1 MCAVKLRRFVDVQ
14 IVACDVFIKQFLQPN
29 LTLTTLYAT
38 IAWLENGVSLR
49 VVYTSDINTSKSGK
63 TKFSEIFNNISIR
76 RSMGR
81 KNTLITGQTLEEQ
94 NELVYLSCDGERVKC
109 VRLSVFVFVLVLLP
123 PHLTCACV
131 HVAGRNKS

>member
-1 MCAVKLRRFVDVQ
+1 MRSKLTSFFDVQ
-14 IVACDVFIKQFLQPN
+14 IVACDVVIKQFLQAN

-49 VVYTSDINTSKSGK
+49 VVCTSDINTSKSGK
-63 TKFSEIFNNISIR
+63 TKFSEIVNNISIR

-81 KNTLITGQTLEEQ
+81 KNTLITGQTLEEP
-94 NELVYLSCDGERVKC
+94 NELVYFSCDGDRVKC
-109 VRLSVFVFVLVLLP
+109 VRFPVFVFILVLLRL
-123 PHLTCACV
+123 HLTCACV

>member
-1 MCAVKLRRFVDVQ
+1 MLGKITSFFDGQ

-38 IAWLENGVSLR
+38 IAWLENDVSLR
-49 VVYTSDINTSKSGK
+49 VVYTSDINTSKTGK
-63 TKFSEIFNNISIR
+63 TKFSEIVNNISIR

-81 KNTLITGQTLEEQ
+81 KNTLITGQTPEEQ
-94 NELVYLSCDGERVKC
+94 NELVYFSCDGDRKKC
-109 VRLSVFVFVLVLLP
+109 VRFPVFVFILVLLR
-123 PHLTCACV
+123 PHITSACV

>member
-1 MCAVKLRRFVDVQ
+1 MLSKIAWFFDVQ
-14 IVACDVFIKQFLQPN
+14 IVACDVVIKQFLQAN

-63 TKFSEIFNNISIR
+63 TKFSEIVNNISIR

-81 KNTLITGQTLEEQ
+81 KNTLVTGRTLEKQ
-94 NELVYLSCDGERVKC
+94 NELVYFSCDGERMKC
-109 VRLSVFVFVLVLLP
+109 ARLSVFVFVLVLLH

-131 HVAGRNKS
+131 HVAGGNKS

>member
-1 MCAVKLRRFVDVQ
+1 MRSKITSFLDGQ
-14 IVACDVFIKQFLQPN
+14 IVVCDVVIKQFLQPN

-38 IAWLENGVSLR
+38 IAWVENGVSLR

-63 TKFSEIFNNISIR
+63 TKFSEIVNNISIR

-81 KNTLITGQTLEEQ
+81 KNTLITGQTLEKQ
-94 NELVYLSCDGERVKC
+94 NELVYFSCDGERVKC
-109 VRLSVFVFVLVLLP
+109 IRLSVFVFDLVLLH

-131 HVAGRNKS
+131 HVAGGNKS

>member
-1 MCAVKLRRFVDVQ
+1 MLSKITSFFDGQ
-14 IVACDVFIKQFLQPN
+14 IVACDVVIKQFLQPN

-38 IAWLENGVSLR
+38 IAWLENGVSVR

-81 KNTLITGQTLEEQ
+81 KNTLITGQTPE
-94 NELVYLSCDGERVKC
+94 
-109 VRLSVFVFVLVLLP
+109 
-123 PHLTCACV
+123 
-131 HVAGRNKS
+131 

>member
-38 IAWLENGVSLR
+38 IAWVENGVSFR
-49 VVYTSDINTSKSGK
+49 VVCTSDINTSKSGK
-63 TKFSEIFNNISIR
+63 TKFSEIVSNINTR

-81 KNTLITGQTLEEQ
+81 KNTLIT
-94 NELVYLSCDGERVKC
+94 
-109 VRLSVFVFVLVLLP
+109 
-123 PHLTCACV
+123 
-131 HVAGRNKS
+131 

>member
-1 MCAVKLRRFVDVQ
+1 MTSFLDGQ

-49 VVYTSDINTSKSGK
+49 VVYTSDINTSKGGK
-63 TKFSEIFNNISIR
+63 TKFSEIVNNISIR

-81 KNTLITGQTLEEQ
+81 KNTLITGQTLEKQ
-94 NELVYLSCDGERVKC
+94 NELVYFSCDGERVKC
-109 VRLSVFVFVLVLLP
+109 VRLSVFVFVLVLLHR
-123 PHLTCACV
+123 HLTCACV

>member
-1 MCAVKLRRFVDVQ
+1 M
-14 IVACDVFIKQFLQPN
+14 CDVVIKQFLQPN

-38 IAWLENGVSLR
+38 IAWVENGVSLR

-63 TKFSEIFNNISIR
+63 TKFSEIVNNINTR

-81 KNTLITGQTLEEQ
+81 NSLILKNTLITGQTLEKQ
-94 NELVYLSCDGERVKC
+94 NELVYFSCDGDRVKC
-109 VRLSVFVFVLVLLP
+109 VRFPVFVFILELLRL
-123 PHLTCACV
+123 HLICACV

>member
-1 MCAVKLRRFVDVQ
+1 MLGKITSFFDGQ

-38 IAWLENGVSLR
+38 IAWLENGVSVR
-49 VVYTSDINTSKSGK
+49 VVYTSDINTSKTGK
-63 TKFSEIFNNISIR
+63 TKFSEIVNNISIR

-81 KNTLITGQTLEEQ
+81 KNTLITGQTLEKQ
-94 NELVYLSCDGERVKC
+94 NELVYFSCDEDREKC
-109 VRLSVFVFVLVLLP
+109 VHLPVFVFILVLLR
-123 PHLTCACV
+123 PHLTSACV

>member
-1 MCAVKLRRFVDVQ
+1 MRSKITSFLDGQ

-38 IAWLENGVSLR
+38 IAWLENGVSVR

-63 TKFSEIFNNISIR
+63 TKFSEIVNNISIR
-76 RSMGR
+76 RSRGR
-81 KNTLITGQTLEEQ
+81 KNTLITGQALEKP
-94 NELVYLSCDGERVKC
+94 NELVYFSCDGERVKC
-109 VRLSVFVFVLVLLP
+109 VRLPVFVFILALLR
-123 PHLTCACV
+123 PHLTSACV